1 MGEIVAL
8 MKVPLI
14 QAAGRAMYALDVEDI
29 HRESTEGEAAAYG
42 AALLPLMNDCGKGN
56 GAIIYNNL
64 FPGKARKGSY
74 EVVKAAFERCY
85 DHFSIS
91 CRHVGGLVNYSLTGY
106 SRNAEACEGVQPVEG
121 ILVKSSKI
129 SPEQQSPT
137 SSSSSTG
144 SSQSNSGGV
153 NIALIIGLSVMC
165 TLFFILMV
173 VALSKRKSSRDD
185 REFIGSASSSPPNQ
199 AFQSKPTD
207 FVVDDEDENE
217 I

>member
-91 CRHVGGLVNYSLTGY
+91 CRHVGGLINYSLTGY
-106 SRNAEACEGVQPVEG
+106 SKNAEACERVQPVDG
-121 ILVKSSKI
+121 VLVNSFNRE
-129 SPEQQSPT
+129 PQPSPT
-137 SSSSSTG
+137 SSSSVAE
-144 SSQSNSGGV
+144 SSQPQTQSSSNRGT
-153 NIALIIGLSVMC
+153 NIALIIGLSAMC
-165 TLFFILMV
+165 T
-173 VALSKRKSSRDD
+173 R
-185 REFIGSASSSPPNQ
+185 
-199 AFQSKPTD
+199 
-207 FVVDDEDENE
+207 
-217 I
+217 